1 MRSQIRSHA
10 GGKPKCSPVAGRSDQ
25 SEQKML
31 PYRFVRE
38 IELHDR
44 LKYNCLDRSGLRLRS

>member
-1 MRSQIRSHA
+1 M
-10 GGKPKCSPVAGRSDQ
+10 GGKPKCAPVAGRSDQ

-31 PYRFVRE
+31 AYGFMRE
-38 IELHDR
+38 LELRDR